1 MQLFTR
7 DTAKMSQSRPMK
19 RLLIILAALVAILLA
34 VVAVVPFLVPS
45 SVYKSQ
51 IETAASQALGR
62 EVVLNGDAKLSVLP
76 TIAARVDGVAVAN
89 PEGFSDP
96 LMIEAGSLRASVK
109 LLPLLSSRVEIA
121 QITLEDATVRLERL
135 QDGRANREFGA
146 RETPPEDSPTGK
158 EGGGFETGVDR
169 AALSNTAIYYRDW
182 TTDTQ
187 YALTEFN
194 ATARMTAFDK
204 PLSSRGD
211 GLING
216 QPFDYQVDLATIAA
230 LTAQEAVTLD
240 AQLGTIYGD
249 VAYDGT
255 ITLADQPVL
264 SGAFELSSDTVG
276 DVLTF
281 IGDQDLPIVGSALES
296 VRAKGTVEGIATI
309 AALDFSELTL
319 SATGL
324 DVDYKGA
331 VQLGEVPTLNGS
343 VTLNAADAQR
353 LFKPGNT
360 LIPILAMLGNVDLE
374 ATVSGSAIAPT
385 LTNIVL
391 KQRGT
396 DLITDYTGGF
406 SLSGDQALNGQL
418 SVSSNNPRAVLSAL
432 GTELPPGDSLNK
444 IEVSGQTSG
453 SMLAPSLNNA
463 DFTIDDTTASGT
475 VGADLRGATPRLIA
489 NLDMQKLDLT
499 PFLGSGS
506 QQADTEPSLNEDWDD
521 TPLDLAALKTVDAT
535 ITVAA
540 DQVVMDQITLDD
552 ALLNTRLD
560 DGRLSAIFRQDDNQP
575 GFKAFQGNWSGDLV
589 LDASGSTPRLEIE
602 ALAEGIAAQE
612 MLTALTGFQNLNGLG
627 AVQIDLTSQG
637 NSLKGLINGL
647 DGSFET
653 DLYAGALNGMNLTKL
668 VQNATSLQDMLSS
681 RTLSVASF
689 QEAFSPSASTDF
701 SKFLGNLDIQNGVAT
716 LTELNIDNPVIGVL
730 GSGQI
735 DLGARTLDIR
745 LTPRVDVSAAGAG
758 STIGIGDIPIPV
770 RVYGDWS
777 NVQFGLDSGAV
788 QAELTSRLTARAAS
802 EISSRIGGDAGGL
815 IGEIVGG
822 GLTPSDSDEDAT
834 SLEDELRSRALGA
847 LFGTRERETTEED
860 EDESPN

>member
-1 MQLFTR
+1 
-7 DTAKMSQSRPMK
+7 MK
-19 RLLIILAALVAILLA
+19 RLLIILAAFVAIL
-34 VVAVVPFLVPS
+34 VAVAAIVPFLVPS
-45 SVYKSQ
+45 SVYKTQ

-62 EVVLNGDAKLSVLP
+62 EVVLNGEAKLSILP
-76 TIAARVDGVAVAN
+76 SISARVDGVAVAN

-96 LMIEAGSLRASVK
+96 LMIEAGSLRARVK

-135 QDGRANREFGA
+135 QDGRANWEFGTG
-146 RETPPEDSPTGK
+146 ETPSDAPSPETG
-158 EGGGFETGVDR
+158 GSGFETGVDR
-169 AALSNTAIYYRDW
+169 AALTNTAVYYRDW
-182 TTDTQ
+182 QTDTQ

-194 ATARMTAFDK
+194 ATARLSALDK

-230 LTAQEAVTLD
+230 LTAQESVALD
-240 AQLGTIYGD
+240 ARLGTIYGEI
-249 VAYDGT
+249 VYDGRL
-255 ITLADQPVL
+255 TLADEPVL
-264 SGAFELSSDTVG
+264 EGAFEVSSDTVG

-281 IGDQDLPIVGSALES
+281 IGDQDLPIVGSALQS
-296 VRAKGTVEGIATI
+296 VRAKGTVEGIATQ
-309 AALDFSELTL
+309 AALDFSELKL

-324 DVDYKGA
+324 DVDYTGA
-331 VQLGEVPTLNGS
+331 LQLGEVPTLNGS

-374 ATVSGSAIAPT
+374 ATVSGSAMAPT

-391 KQRGT
+391 KQRGS
-396 DLITDYTGGF
+396 DLLTDYSGGF

-418 SVSSNNPRAVLSAL
+418 NISSNNPRAVLSAL

-453 SMLAPSLNNA
+453 SMLAPSLNA
-463 DFTIDDTTASGT
+463 AEFTIDETTATGR
-475 VGADLRGATPRLIA
+475 VGADLRGTTPRLIA
-489 NLDMQKLDLT
+489 DLDMEKLDLT

-521 TPLDLAALKTVDAT
+521 TPLDLAALKAVDAT

-540 DQVVMDQITLDD
+540 SQVVMDQITLDD

-560 DGRLSAIFRQDDNQP
+560 GGRLSAIFRQDDDKP

-589 LDASGSTPRLEIE
+589 LDASGATPRLEIE
-602 ALAEGIAAQE
+602 ALADGIAAQD
-612 MLTALTGFQNLNGLG
+612 MLTALTGFKNLNGLG
-627 AVQIDLTSQG
+627 AVQLDLTSQG
-637 NSLKGLINGL
+637 ESLKGLINGL

-653 DLYAGALNGMNLTKL
+653 DLNDGALIGMNLTKL
-668 VQNATSLQDMLSS
+668 VQNATSLQDMLTN
-681 RTLSVASF
+681 RTLSISSF

-701 SKFLGNLDIQNGVAT
+701 SKFLGDLDIQNGVAT

-770 RVYGDWS
+770 RVYGNWS
-777 NVQFGLDSGAV
+777 NVKFGLDSGAV

-822 GLTPSDSDEDAT
+822 SLATPSDDAENAP

-847 LFGTRERETTEED
+847 LFGTTQRDSED
-860 EDESPN
+860 EDEEETPN